1 MQCWSSANVVV
12 LDMDSSTQVGVD
24 WLNCLVSF
32 PDKTPKLKLVE
43 TLKWCAS
50 IFGISVP
57 FSRVN
62 YGSKIPSRKLL
73 RCKGSITIKACVR
86 DSRFVWFSKKPGY
99 QGQSHSNPFFFV
111 FFGCVVTGICFFC
124 WNFQWH
130 SHRSSKTMICVFRD
144 ENLTAWVDMSWSYAW
159 ESSDFIPQTC
169 HCLKRV
175 HTHRTHPKIIAHSQ
189 IAL

>member
-24 WLNCLVSF
+24 WLHCLVSF

-111 FFGCVVTGICFFC
+111 FFGCVVTGICFFVETSNGTVTDHPRR
-124 WNFQWH
+124 WY
-130 SHRSSKTMICVFRD
+130 VFL
-144 ENLTAWVDMSWSYAW
+144 EMKILQLELIWVDHMRGNQVILY
-159 ESSDFIPQTC
+159 
-169 HCLKRV
+169 LKRAIV
-175 HTHRTHPKIIAHSQ
+175 
-189 IAL
+189 